1 MMKQKWSSIILN
13 VVLLLVGVIT
23 VFPFVWMI
31 LSSFKTN
38 SEIFSLQQSFWPREF
53 TFDNYVSMQTNFNFL
68 RFFGNS
74 LFISIVTTVLIV
86 YTSTIC
92 GFVLSKYEFKGRKLI
107 FGFVMS
113 TMMIPWAVTIIP
125 KYTMIQSFGW
135 MDNYIALIVP
145 VMFSGFGIF
154 MMKQQIEGIPN
165 EILEAARIDRA
176 NEFYIFHRIIFP
188 MCKNG
193 ISSIAI
199 FQFLWSW
206 EDYLWP
212 YLVISDES
220 KQLLSVGLKMFN
232 GRYSTDYGALFAATV
247 ISIVPVLIIYIIF
260 QKQFIAGIASSAVKG

>member
-53 TFDNYVSMQTNFNFL
+53 TFDNYVSMQTSFNFL

-145 VMFSGFGIF
+145 VMFSGFCIF

-165 EILEAARIDRA
+165 EILEAARIDGA